1 MIKEALWDGMGSGW
15 VVIGILRAHSM
26 LIRKT
31 LGHIGNFDNHAD
43 LSVFLCATQTG
54 DEREREEL

>member
-1 MIKEALWDGMGSGW
+1 ME
-15 VVIGILRAHSM
+15 VIGILAAPSV

-31 LGHIGNFDNHAD
+31 LGPIGNFDNHAD
-43 LSVFLCATQTG
+43 LSVFLCAAQTG

>member
-1 MIKEALWDGMGSGW
+1 ME
-15 VVIGILRAHSM
+15 VIGILAAHSV

-43 LSVFLCATQTG
+43 LSVFLCAAQTG